1 MAGSKEGLSDFF
13 DILKDLKRLKLKLQ
27 RKTKGEKINITNPNK
42 LGIAFTP
49 HYVFHWPSLLQYSQ

>member
-27 RKTKGEKINITNPNK
+27 RKTKGEKI
-42 LGIAFTP
+42 
-49 HYVFHWPSLLQYSQ
+49 